1 MSQIVKIGIFATIVL
16 LLLGYFILKIEDL
29 DLFGPEGRDVHA
41 LFDSVAGLDDRS
53 AVRVAGVR
61 VGRVDGI
68 TLEGRQARVRL
79 LLEQPLGLTEGT
91 YAEISNMGLLGDK
104 YVELVPGPPGARP
117 LPDGA
122 VIPGITPPGFDEA
135 MAKLNQVADSIIGV
149 TDPLGST
156 LTGTGQP
163 TPLSRLID
171 NMEATTAEIRLL
183 VETNRAQLEGTI
195 RNFERVSET
204 LADNLPALVARLDGI
219 LVEVDAVVAE
229 NRGAV
234 GETAQNMAALT
245 RELQGTVDDLNQVTG
260 RLARG
265 EGTLG
270 KLLTSDEA
278 HQELV
283 ATMDAVQGGVGQLSD
298 TLGRVQRLRLDV
310 DLQGFVLAD
319 AAEDE
324 SSAYGSFGAIID
336 PGEDTRRLYR
346 VGIAKTPRGDSR
358 TKTETITVTRPDGTT
373 QTTVIDTLTEEDE
386 PVLSALVG
394 YRLQN
399 EARVWTGL
407 IEDDF
412 GVQVEYPFLDR
423 RLWLDVKA
431 FDFNRRENR
440 DPHLRV
446 MGRYHL
452 TPSIYLLGGYDDPLE
467 SELDSLFVGGGITW
481 TDETLKYLLG
491 SVPLG

>member
-1 MSQIVKIGIFATIVL
+1 MSQVVKIGIFATVIL
-16 LLLGYFILKIEDL
+16 LLLGYFILKIEDIN
-29 DLFGPEGRDVHA
+29 LFQPKGTDIHA

-68 TLEGRQARVRL
+68 TLEGRRARVRL
-79 LLEQPLGLTEGT
+79 LLEQPMGLTQGT
-91 YAEISNMGLLGDK
+91 YAEIANMGLLGDK
-104 YVELVPGPPGARP
+104 YVELVPGPADAPP

-149 TDPLGST
+149 TDPLGGT
-156 LTGTGQP
+156 LSGTGQP

-195 RNFERVSET
+195 RNFERVSAT

-219 LVEVDAVVAE
+219 LAEVDAVVAE

-234 GETAQNMAALT
+234 GETAQNMATLT

-283 ATMDAVQGGVGQLSD
+283 DTMDAVQGGVGQLSD
-298 TLGRVQRLRLDV
+298 TLGRVQRLQLDV
-310 DLQGFVLAD
+310 DMQGFLLAD
-319 AAEDE
+319 AGED
-324 SSAYGSFGAIID
+324 SSSYGSFGAIIR
-336 PGEDTRRLYR
+336 PGDESRRLYQ

-358 TKTETITVTRPDGTT
+358 TKTQTITVTNPDGTT
-373 QTTVIDTLTEEDE
+373 ETTVVETFTEEDE
-386 PVLSALVG
+386 PVISALVG
-394 YRLQN
+394 YRLPN

-423 RLWLDVKA
+423 RLWLDVEA

-440 DPHLRV
+440 DPHLRL

-452 TPSIYLLGGYDDPLE
+452 TPNIYILGGYDDPLE
-467 SELDSLFVGGGITW
+467 SEFDSLFVGGGITW